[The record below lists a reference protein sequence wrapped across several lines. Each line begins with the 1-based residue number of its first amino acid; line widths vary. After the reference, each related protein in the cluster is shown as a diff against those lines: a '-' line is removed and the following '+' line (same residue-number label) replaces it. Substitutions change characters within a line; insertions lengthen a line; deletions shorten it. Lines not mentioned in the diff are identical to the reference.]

1 MSVEGDQRNGLSN
14 KEMVRGEG
22 RYLSQRAEG
31 QGVNIKKHC
40 VLRDGSS
47 EL

>member
-1 MSVEGDQRNGLSN
+1 MEGDQRNGLSN
-14 KEMVRGEG
+14 KEMVRREG

-31 QGVNIKKHC
+31 QEVHIKKLC
-40 VLRDGSS
+40 VLRDGSR